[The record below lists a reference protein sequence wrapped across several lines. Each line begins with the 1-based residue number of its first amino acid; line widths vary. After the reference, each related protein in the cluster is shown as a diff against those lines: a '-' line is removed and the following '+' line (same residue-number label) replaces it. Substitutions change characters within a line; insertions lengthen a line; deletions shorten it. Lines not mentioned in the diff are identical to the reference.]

1 MDFVLNSRFIAGLIV
16 GMILASLLHR
26 KGLMPGKGATA

>member
-16 GMILASLLHR
+16 GILLYTLWAKKQAS
-26 KGLMPGKGATA
+26 GGNA